1 MKKIILSALSLFVV
15 GCIYAQH
22 FKSFSPFR
30 DSTGYPIRPIDT
42 RNTYYIDNID
52 TNKVKQLLYEKF
64 NEFRADYN
72 VASCVKSTRLHNY
85 AQSWAYNMKRY
96 GFRHSKSN
104 DIWNGEDI
112 QSTPTIIYRCLTEA
126 DGNINELVA
135 RDMFDGFLVSSR
147 HMSSLTN
154 PDFKEVGIGITF
166 DMSGHP
172 NQHRIY
178 TVVQLKR

>member
-1 MKKIILSALSLFVV
+1 MKKLLVV
-15 GCIYAQH
+15 LAVAVISNISFTQH
-22 FKSFSPFR
+22 FHSFSPFR
-30 DSTGYPIRPIDT
+30 DSTGYPTRPIDT
-42 RNTYYIDNID
+42 RNTYYLDNID

-85 AQSWAYNMKRY
+85 AQSWAY
-96 GFRHSKSN
+96 
-104 DIWNGEDI
+104 
-112 QSTPTIIYRCLTEA
+112 
-126 DGNINELVA
+126 
-135 RDMFDGFLVSSR
+135 GFLGSSR

-166 DMSGHP
+166 DVSGHP

>member
-1 MKKIILSALSLFVV
+1 MKKLLVV
-15 GCIYAQH
+15 LVVTVISNISFTQH
-22 FKSFSPFR
+22 FQSFSPFR
-30 DSTGYPIRPIDT
+30 DSTGYPTRPIDT
-42 RNTYYIDNID
+42 RNTYYLDNID

-85 AQSWAYNMKRY
+85 AQSWAYNMKRN

-112 QSTPTIIYRCLTEA
+112 QSVGTIIYRCLTEA
-126 DGNINELVA
+126 DGDINELVA
-135 RDMFDGFLVSSR
+135 RDMFDGFLGSIR

-166 DMSGHP
+166 DVTGHP